1 MAKSSRSSTRK
12 ANNRRLVAN
21 VFGPAE
27 AARAERL
34 SAKLLELAQQP
45 KPESSDVNMN
55 IEEDNEDSN
64 EKEDAQEEVT
74 TMDVDSVKP
83 SSGRI
88 EKKRSDKRK
97 QKKSKIVFSSY
108 ASRQKGKK
116 KRSS

>member
-27 AARAERL
+27 SARAERL

-45 KPESSDVNMN
+45 KPESSDVKMSVD
-55 IEEDNEDSN
+55 EDNEESN
-64 EKEDAQEEVT
+64 EKEDAEEVT
-74 TMDVDSVKP
+74 TMDVDSGKP

-88 EKKRSDKRK
+88 EKKRGDKRK
-97 QKKSKIVFSSY
+97 QKKSKIVFAPY
-108 ASRQKGKK
+108 ATRSKGKK